1 MKNRIAFLIVL
12 VIIIVAIVSFKPWV
26 GGTVRGIV
34 FPSDAAKNVWA
45 LSGRDTFR
53 TTTNTMGVF
62 EINHVR
68 AGTYRIM
75 VEANPP
81 YKNVYKD
88 NITVRDSTIIDAGD
102 FRLSQ

>member
-1 MKNRIAFLIVL
+1 MNKIKVFLIVL
-12 VIIIVAIVSFKPWV
+12 VIIVGAMVAFKPWI
-26 GGTVRGIV
+26 GGTVRGTV
-34 FPSDAAKNVWA
+34 FPSDAAKTVWA

-62 EINHVR
+62 EMNNVR
-68 AGTYRIM
+68 TGTYRIM

-88 NITVRDSTIIDAGD
+88 NITVSDSAIIDAGD